1 MKQFIVRK
9 REKIEKITDLFF
21 FKKEPVLLIKKNW
34 SSLSFIPPLNKN
46 LEMKKYISIT

>member
-21 FKKEPVLLIKKNW
+21 LKKGASAPD
-34 SSLSFIPPLNKN
+34 
-46 LEMKKYISIT
+46 